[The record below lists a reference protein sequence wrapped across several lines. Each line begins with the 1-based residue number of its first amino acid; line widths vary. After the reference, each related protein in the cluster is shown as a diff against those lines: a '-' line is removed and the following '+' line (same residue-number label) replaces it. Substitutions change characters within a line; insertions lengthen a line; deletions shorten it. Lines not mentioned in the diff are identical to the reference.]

1 MRNTTK
7 THPKTKTKMHEKY
20 NEKEKQAK
28 NFEWRA
34 VLADLETTPLLINA
48 NAGGTRWSAI
58 HQAAMALPF
67 RTVLVHSGAV

>member
-7 THPKTKTKMHEKY
+7 THPKTKMHEKY

-28 NFEWRA
+28 NFNWTA
-34 VLADLETTPLLINA
+34 VLADLETTPALINV

-67 RTVLVHSGAV
+67 RTVLVHSGAG